1 MVAAENTDVSGLA
14 ATEGGL
20 SWTQLDRAL
29 PLPLSFEDGE
39 TELAQRAGADIESL
53 DREPLV
59 VTGLA
64 AGRFELKIDGQS
76 VGTFADAEL
85 AKGVNLAR
93 YRTPMRWQAYAVKWS
108 VGGGHEAQRVRR
120 ELLVAAAKD
129 PSLQARRRRARRP
142 GRRPRRSS
150 GPWTRRPKPRRYELV
165 AGPLT
170 YGALPF
176 ARASR
181 SRALVHLAHGV
192 AGQRVHAHERPRHLE
207 RREQAAAG
215 GLERGRVG
223 LAGEAGDGHLAPARV
238 GHAEDRRLAHAGLLE
253 QDVLD
258 LAGVD
263 VEARR

>member
-1 MVAAENTDVSGLA
+1 MVAAENTEVSGLA

-39 TELAQRAGADIESL
+39 TELAQKAGADIESL
-53 DREPLV
+53 DRQPLV

-120 ELLVAAAKD
+120 ELLVGAAKD
-129 PSLQARRRRARRP
+129 PSLQATADALAARDEAGAEAAVRGRDAEAAPVRADP
-142 GRRPRRSS
+142 
-150 GPWTRRPKPRRYELV
+150 
-165 AGPLT
+165 GPLT
-170 YGALPF
+170 YG
-176 ARASR
+176 R
-181 SRALVHLAHGV
+181 SPSPA
-192 AGQRVHAHERPRHLE
+192 PP
-207 RREQAAAG
+207 AAAPCPPCPWRCG
-215 GLERGRVG
+215 AGRRR
-223 LAGEAGDGHLAPARV
+223 ARTTAAP
-238 GHAEDRRLAHAGLLE
+238 
-253 QDVLD
+253 
-258 LAGVD
+258 
-263 VEARR
+263 